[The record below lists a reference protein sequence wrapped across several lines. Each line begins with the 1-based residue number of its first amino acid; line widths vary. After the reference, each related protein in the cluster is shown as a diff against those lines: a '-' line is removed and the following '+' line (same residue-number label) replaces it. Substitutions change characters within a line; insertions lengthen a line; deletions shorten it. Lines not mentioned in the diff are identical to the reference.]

1 MIDVVRQ
8 SQQIFD
14 AEARYLAPGTQ
25 SVALFSRLCMDRG
38 EGAVLWDVDGNR
50 YVALLAGVGVA
61 SLGYAHPRYVAEMT
75 RQLER
80 VHVGSFTS
88 QHRADLVKLIAS
100 IAPGDLNRTQ
110 LYSSGAEA
118 VEAAVRLARAATGR
132 HEIMGFWGGFHGK
145 TGGVLPLLSGSFK
158 HGLGPLMPGNYS
170 SPYASCARCAFDKT
184 FPSCHWHC
192 VDFVRSKIALET
204 TNDIAAIIVEPI
216 QGTAG
221 NIVPP
226 PGYLR
231 ELQALAHEI
240 GALLICDEMITGF
253 GRTGRMFAVEHDSIV
268 PNVLLVGK
276 GFGGGFPVSGIV
288 IREPIAFSKPW
299 ANPSGSSSSYG
310 GNPLAAAAAH
320 VTIETIIE
328 EELIEHSRRLGGLM
342 LVEMERWE
350 NEIPIVSDVRGRGLM
365 LGMDLVVPGTRRLLD
380 KKVTRWIF
388 DTLLARGVIAMI
400 YNPEVRINPPL
411 VITDEQAMEALGTV
425 KAVLEEAAER
435 VRESGP
441 GRRGVGGSALLP
453 AGRLARR
460 ARTRVYACIAG
471 CRDARQPHRRARR
484 RAPLLV
490 LQRLDQRRGRAVV
503 HRVRRPRQRGRPAG
517 PAARDVNAHGPFPRR
532 PVRQS
537 PVREPLRP
545 SRRASVRGGVGMG
558 RRGARARR
566 AAVPHVPGRC
576 GGLPPPSLS
585 LLRGGEG
592 QRAGS
597 ARAGRSRRRLGVGAN
612 LGMALRRLRAAPS
625 LAVPADHRAG
635 ARPRRPSRSRGNAR

>member
-1 MIDVVRQ
+1 VIELETQ
-8 SQQIFD
+8 SRRVFD

-25 SVALFSRLCMDRG
+25 SVALFSKLCMDRG

-50 YVALLAGVGVA
+50 YVDLLAGVGVA
-61 SLGYAHPRYVAEMT
+61 SLGYAHPRYVAEMA

-88 QHRADLVKLIAS
+88 QHRAALVELIAS
-100 IAPGDLNRTQ
+100 ITPGDLNRTQ

-118 VEAAVRLARAATGR
+118 VEAAVRLAKAATGR

-158 HGLGPLMPGNYS
+158 HELGPLAPGMYS
-170 SPYASCARCAFDKT
+170 SPYASCSRCAFGKT

-192 VDFVRSKIALET
+192 VDFLRHKIALET

-226 PGYLR
+226 AGYLR
-231 ELQALAHEI
+231 ELRALATEI

-253 GRTGRMFAVEHDSIV
+253 GRTGTMFGVEHDGIV
-268 PNVLLVGK
+268 PDVLLVGK
-276 GFGGGFPVSGIV
+276 GFGGGFPVSGVV

-328 EELIEHSRRLGGLM
+328 EELVEHSRRLGALM
-342 LVEMERWE
+342 LAEMKTWQA
-350 NEIPIVSDVRGRGLM
+350 EIPIVSDVRGRGLM

-411 VITDEQAMEALGTV
+411 VITDEQAMEALGNV
-425 KAVLEEAAER
+425 KAVLEEAA
-435 VRESGP
+435 
-441 GRRGVGGSALLP
+441 
-453 AGRLARR
+453 
-460 ARTRVYACIAG
+460 
-471 CRDARQPHRRARR
+471 Q
-484 RAPLLV
+484 
-490 LQRLDQRRGRAVV
+490 
-503 HRVRRPRQRGRPAG
+503 
-517 PAARDVNAHGPFPRR
+517 
-532 PVRQS
+532 
-537 PVREPLRP
+537 
-545 SRRASVRGGVGMG
+545 
-558 RRGARARR
+558 
-566 AAVPHVPGRC
+566 
-576 GGLPPPSLS
+576 
-585 LLRGGEG
+585 
-592 QRAGS
+592 
-597 ARAGRSRRRLGVGAN
+597 
-612 LGMALRRLRAAPS
+612 
-625 LAVPADHRAG
+625 RAG
-635 ARPRRPSRSRGNAR
+635 ARE